1 MVTRS
6 ELMPHLHLYRPPQK
20 MSWWKKQWESFK
32 RNFPDRSGAQA
43 RSFLITLI
51 IFASFMLLTRIYF
64 EIYGIPF

>member
-1 MVTRS
+1 
-6 ELMPHLHLYRPPQK
+6 MP
-20 MSWWKKQWESFK
+20 WWKKQWESFK
-32 RNFPDRSGAQA
+32 RNFPDRSGSQA